1 MSNVPM
7 TRPEEALA
15 THGPSVDMPST
26 FVELQDGRILAAA
39 PDHEGGTSSFTTS
52 DDGGLTW
59 SDPAPRSDRNGDPIH
74 VHGLVNL
81 SGNGVGVVGV
91 TGWATAESRMLF
103 WRSEDGG
110 ETWDPPVEVT
120 PAGRGPHMYQDM
132 MLRTSSGR
140 IILPTYGSLGRRPRP
155 DEPPM
160 TMAGKLVNNEYRST
174 PAHYFDPMFT
184 YVDSYY
190 SDDDGLTW
198 TRCPDGEM
206 VIMMDPSATMV
217 GTLISYVNE
226 PTVCEVAPGTL
237 LMMLRTGLNR
247 LFQAWSYDNGET
259 WTRPM
264 PTSLASST
272 APAQIGL
279 LPTGHLLCVWNQQS
293 EEEILRGYGRTR
305 MSAAISR
312 NGGSVWE
319 FFQNLDSL
327 WEKTRVEPGPI
338 KRGGPAEY
346 YFEPGVGAP
355 ERDGS
360 NVTMASE
367 YAYWTYPSMLIL
379 KDRVIIKYG
388 SGSLSE
394 GVMKVLPISW
404 FYGGKEPADNPFLE
418 NPYAPASP

>member
-327 WEKTRVEPGPI
+327 WEETRVEPGPI

-418 NPYAPASP
+418 NHAPASP

>member
-1 MSNVPM
+1 MRNVPM

-15 THGPSVDMPST
+15 VHAPTVMAPST
-26 FVELQDGRILAAA
+26 FVELQDGRVLAAG
-39 PDHEGGTSSFTTS
+39 HTGEGATSSFTVS

-59 SDPAPRSDRNGDPIH
+59 SDPVPRSDKNEDPIQAG
-74 VHGLVNL
+74 GLVNL
-81 SGNGVGVVGV
+81 SGNGIGAAGVA
-91 TGWATAESRMLF
+91 GWATTESRLLF

-110 ETWDPPVEVT
+110 ETWDAPIEIT
-120 PAGRGPHMYQDM
+120 PDGRGVYIYQDM
-132 MLRTSSGR
+132 LLRTSSGR
-140 IILPTYGSLGRRPRP
+140 IILPTYGGLGRRPRP
-155 DEPPM
+155 DETPM
-160 TMAGKLVNNEYRST
+160 AKAGKLVNNEFRST
-174 PAHYFDPMFT
+174 PAHYFDPLFS

-190 SDDDGLTW
+190 SDDDGRTW

-206 VIMMDPSATMV
+206 VIMMDPNATV
-217 GTLISYVNE
+217 SYVNE

-327 WEKTRVEPGPI
+327 WEETRVEPGPV

-346 YFEPGVGAP
+346 YYEPGVGAP
-355 ERDGS
+355 ERDPA

-379 KDRVIIKYG
+379 KDRVIIKYADG
-388 SGSLSE
+388 NLSN
-394 GVMKVLPISW
+394 GVIKVLPISW